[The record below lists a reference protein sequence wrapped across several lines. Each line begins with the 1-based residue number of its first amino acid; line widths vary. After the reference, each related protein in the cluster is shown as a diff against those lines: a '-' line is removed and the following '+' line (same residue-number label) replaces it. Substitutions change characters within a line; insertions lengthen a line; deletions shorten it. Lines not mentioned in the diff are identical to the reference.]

1 MQQCVYSEQ
10 LVELMTACMKGL
22 YEIEFFFFL
31 LLIMQLPYRSH
42 RMPLIKE
49 MCCDLGEVII

>member
-22 YEIEFFFFL
+22 YEIDIFFFTFNHAAT
-31 LLIMQLPYRSH
+31 IQESQNAFN
-42 RMPLIKE
+42 
-49 MCCDLGEVII
+49 